1 MGRVIGGRG
10 ERGEASG
17 ITRDTGGREGL
28 ASVVETT
35 YHPPPAAIKH
45 REGREGKER
54 KDQEKNG
61 IRRREGGS
69 LQDDDDDDDDV
80 SRGEEE
86 RERESKYTRRGRES
100 GG

>member
-54 KDQEKNG
+54 SGEKWNKKT
-61 IRRREGGS
+61 RRRI
-69 LQDDDDDDDDV
+69 V
-80 SRGEEE
+80 AR
-86 RERESKYTRRGRES
+86 
-100 GG
+100 